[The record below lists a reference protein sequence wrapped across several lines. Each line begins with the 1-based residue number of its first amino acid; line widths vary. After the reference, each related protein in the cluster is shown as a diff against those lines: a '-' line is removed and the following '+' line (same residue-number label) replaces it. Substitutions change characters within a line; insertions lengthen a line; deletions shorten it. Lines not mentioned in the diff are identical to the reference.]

1 MKKYFATQL
10 PAFFLAC
17 SCLTAPLVS
26 QAYELSFAPPKTPYL
41 GIESAYNTIK
51 SGQAE
56 YNPLS
61 AKLRIGMFFYTN
73 IALELSYSGGLKSD
87 TTESGSE
94 IDLKSAAGLFLRI
107 QSPIQQGMR
116 VYVYGGYNTLTVS
129 ETPVS
134 GNALEESY
142 DAVAWGAGLEEHFEK
157 WSNLVFFGEYGR
169 PYDDEFRIS
178 HYSLGARYQ
187 Y

>member
-1 MKKYFATQL
+1 M
-10 PAFFLAC
+10 
-17 SCLTAPLVS
+17 
-26 QAYELSFAPPKTPYL
+26 
-41 GIESAYNTIK
+41 
-51 SGQAE
+51 
-56 YNPLS
+56 
-61 AKLRIGMFFYTN
+61 
-73 IALELSYSGGLKSD
+73 ELSYSGGLKSD

-142 DAVAWGAGLEEHFEK
+142 DAVAWGAGLEEHFKK
-157 WSNLVFFGEYGR
+157 WNNLVFFGEYGR